1 MATLDDLLT
10 RDRLTTLEREQLR
23 DHLRAL
29 QAMISNMNKLI
40 NKSLTGTDT
49 DTVDGYHASGLPNGL
64 LVLPPVTVTDYA
76 YEVSHVSEDHTFDAD
91 STTLG
96 ELADIVGTIIND
108 LIALN
113 IFCVP
118 K

>member
-1 MATLDDLLT
+1 MADLSELMLKEKRT
-10 RDRLTTLEREQLR
+10 AYESEQLKQR
-23 DHLRAL
+23 IHVLE
-29 QAMISNMNKLI
+29 AMLSNMNKLL
-40 NKSLTGTDT
+40 KKTTTGIDA

-64 LVLPPVTVTDYA
+64 LVLPPVTVVDYA
-76 YEVSHVSEDHTFDAD
+76 YELTHVSEDHTFDAD
-91 STTLG
+91 STTLD